1 MAVVAFRLSDGR
13 NAVLG
18 LRPDSTSL
26 AVDDVQVSSYDLAGR
41 PYVLVRD
48 GWTYRRALDGRV
60 LQKGAAATRVR
71 RVLDAGQAR
80 PVLEAARADSQAAL
94 SALGRLALPA
104 RDEAQTRLA
113 AIVRMDT
120 ETLAADADR
129 FRHVYRPV
137 GMLPPDQYLAVVL
150 QATEGCAW
158 NECTF
163 CGLYR
168 DVPFRAKRAPEF
180 AAHVHAVL
188 DYFGDSIAL
197 RRSVFLGEA
206 NALCVGHDRLV
217 ALLDVIDRT
226 FALAPQ
232 GPLRGVHAFVDVWTG
247 RRRTV
252 EQYREYAAR
261 GLRRLYVGLES
272 GDRGL
277 LGWLRKPFAPE
288 EAIELVATVKAAG
301 LGVGVIVLLGA
312 GGDRFTEAHVHETAA
327 VLSRMGLGA
336 GDLVYF
342 SELVPS
348 GMRDPTA
355 LSSDL
360 RPLPAGGCAGQRRRI
375 LAALRPAD
383 PAHPPRH
390 ASYDVRE
397 FVY

>member
-1 MAVVAFRLSDGR
+1 MAVVAFRLNDGR
-13 NAVLG
+13 PAVLG

-60 LQKGAAATRVR
+60 LQKGAAASRLR
-71 RVLDAGQAR
+71 RVLDADHAR
-80 PVLEAARADSQAAL
+80 PVLEAARADSRAAL
-94 SALGRLALPA
+94 SAVGRAALPA
-104 RDEAQTRLA
+104 RDEARRRLGAIVEMDAGRLA
-113 AIVRMDT
+113 G
-120 ETLAADADR
+120 DAER
-129 FRHVYRPV
+129 FRQVYRPV

-188 DYFGDSIAL
+188 EYFGAAIAL

-206 NALCVGHDRLV
+206 NALCVGHDRLI

-232 GPLRGVHAFVDVWTG
+232 GPVRGVHAFVDVWTG
-247 RRRTV
+247 RKRTV
-252 EQYREYAAR
+252 EQYRDYAAR

-288 EAIELVATVKAAG
+288 EALDLVATVKAAG
-301 LGVGVIVLLGA
+301 IGVGVIVLLGA
-312 GGDRFTEAHVHETAA
+312 GGDRFTEAHVHATSA
-327 VLSRMGLGA
+327 VLSQMGLGA

-342 SELVPS
+342 SDLVPR
-348 GMRDPTA
+348 GTREATA
-355 LSSDL
+355 LPSDL
-360 RPLPAGGCAGQRRRI
+360 QPLPAGACVEQRRRI

-390 ASYDVRE
+390 ASYDIRE